1 MNYTDKDVQDIV
13 DTQVELK
20 IKELKQALN
29 EIKEYINIHKLDHR
43 ENTRSLIYSDDI
55 LQIIDKYLEVNNDT
69 KN

>member
-29 EIKEYINIHKLDHR
+29 EIKEIMQHSKGMGFQKEKH
-43 ENTRSLIYSDDI
+43 I